1 VSATVPARPRVLFVS
16 EAVTLAQVV
25 RLATLAR
32 ALDPARYEVHFAAA
46 TFSPLIFDGLD
57 GSPPLGATR
66 HTIESLSPEVVDAR
80 VVAGRRLYGRRTL
93 AAYVREDRALLARVR
108 PALVVGDLRLSLPIA
123 APLERVP
130 HAALVNAY
138 WSPHAVRPE
147 GWPMPDHPIVRL
159 LGPARAERHFP
170 RALPLVMRH
179 FAAPVNALRRAHG
192 LPPLGDMSGVLTSGD
207 HVLFPDVPALVPT
220 AGAPVHHRYLG
231 YVPWSP
237 PVGLPPWWASL
248 DRARATVYVTLGSS
262 GRVQRLPLVVE
273 AAASLGCQVVV
284 STAGRTRLAP
294 APNVFVADYLPGD
307 LAAARA
313 DVVVSN
319 GGSTT
324 GYQALAAGRPVLG
337 IASNLDQYLA
347 TQAIVRAGAG
357 LMIRAGTATRD
368 DVRAAL
374 ARLFGEP
381 SFTTAARAAAAALRA
396 HDAATTFRAFVDEAT
411 GVSGGVPNAAAV
423 RHD

>member
-1 VSATVPARPRVLFVS
+1 MPDRPRILFVS

-46 TFSPLIFDGLD
+46 RFSPLIFDGPD
-57 GSPPLGATR
+57 GSPPLYATR
-66 HTIESLSPEVVDAR
+66 HAIESLSPEVIDAR

-123 APLERVP
+123 APLEGVP

-159 LGPARAERHFP
+159 LGPSRAERHFP

-179 FAAPVNALRRAHG
+179 FAAPVNALRRTHG
-192 LPPLGDMSGVLTSGD
+192 LPPLGDMSGVLTSGN
-207 HVLFPDVPALVPT
+207 HVLFPDVPELVPT
-220 AGAPVHHRYLG
+220 ADAPSHHRYLG

-237 PVGLPPWWASL
+237 PVALPSWWGAL

-262 GRVQRLPLVVE
+262 GRVERLPLVVE
-273 AAASLGCQVVV
+273 AAASLGCQVLV
-284 STAGRTRLAP
+284 STAGRTRLPP
-294 APNVFVADYLPGD
+294 APNVHVADYLPGD
-307 LAAARA
+307 VAAARA

-337 IASNLDQYLA
+337 VASNLDQYLA
-347 TQAIVRAGAG
+347 TQAIERAGAG
-357 LMIRAGTATRD
+357 LLVRAGTATID
-368 DVRAAL
+368 DVRVAL
-374 ARLFGEP
+374 ARLLSEP
-381 SFTTAARAAAAALRA
+381 SFATAARAAADALRA
-396 HDAATTFRAFVDEAT
+396 QDAAATFRAFVDEAA
-411 GVSGGVPNAAAV
+411 GQASDAPNAAA
-423 RHD
+423 RRA